1 MKKEI
6 IKQIRDILEENGTD
20 VYFPSQHKGECIKE
34 YIVIK
39 NDGSTDEYTVSAER
53 PLYTIMCYV
62 PENEYSRLETL
73 VFETK
78 QKMKK
83 MFPIVMYAGNETAS
97 YYDEDIKGHMISFQ
111 YQGCRKK
118 ENY

>member
-1 MKKEI
+1 MKKEV

-53 PLYTIMCYV
+53 PLYTV
-62 PENEYSRLETL
+62 LH
-73 VFETK
+73 VFLFLLILCAT
-78 QKMKK
+78 QKL
-83 MFPIVMYAGNETAS
+83 FFFCS
-97 YYDEDIKGHMISFQ
+97 LF
-111 YQGCRKK
+111 
-118 ENY
+118 